1 MTKTIT
7 PVKVLADL
15 LDPTSGSYDALLL
28 LTIEIE
34 NGVLTLGS
42 YNGPD
47 LWRAYLQDLTG
58 ETNGTD

>member
-1 MTKTIT
+1 MTKTTI
-7 PVKVLADL
+7 PVKVLVDL
-15 LDPTSGSYDALLL
+15 CDLGGPYDALLP

-34 NGVLTLGS
+34 NGLLTLGS

-47 LWRAYLQDLTG
+47 LWRADLKDLTG